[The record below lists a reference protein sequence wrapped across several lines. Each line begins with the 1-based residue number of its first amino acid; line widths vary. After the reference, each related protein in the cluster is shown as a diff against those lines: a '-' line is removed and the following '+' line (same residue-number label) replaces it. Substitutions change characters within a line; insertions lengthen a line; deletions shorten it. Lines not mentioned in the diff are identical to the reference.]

1 MFPLISDNE
10 KFNMQVEPNSA
21 FLNELKSKLPEF
33 FDREGNFDLDK
44 FKGQLEEHNI
54 NELSDGYQLNFIGKD
69 YARRQAGEMP
79 STVIVPD
86 QEQNN
91 GEGKES
97 KNLFFTG
104 DNLEVLRHLQN
115 NYAGKIDV
123 IYIDPPYNTGND
135 DFVYPDSFEYS
146 DEKIKEMFG
155 IDDEQIERLKN
166 IQGKS
171 SHSAWLTFMYPRLV
185 LAKRLLNDNG
195 VIFISIDSN
204 EQATLR
210 EIQEEIFGENQFI
223 AEIVRNTN
231 SSKNN
236 SLFIS
241 TSHDYCLV
249 YGKDRQ
255 SLEKKYAERKWSVYK
270 NNISEYLK
278 RVKDLQN
285 SGLTDNEISDEL
297 KQLTKYPRFIDFT
310 NYWYIDKRGLYRKDN
325 IGGVKNGNMEPLYN
339 PITKKND
346 PVPPNGYRYSPEKL
360 KELVKEDRIHFHTD
374 GSLPVV
380 KRYLNENLKQRPKA
394 IMSDD
399 QRPDDK
405 LLKSFKTP
413 FSNPKQLAFI
423 TRILSIFPS
432 NATFL
437 DFFAGSA
444 TTAHAVMGL
453 NAQDNGKRKF
463 IMVQLPEKTYHANK
477 DGNEVP
483 TDGGKEAYKL
493 GYKSIDEI
501 SRRRINMAAKKI
513 REDNKLTL
521 PENFDGSFK
530 HYRVVKPVKQ
540 TLEKI
545 EDFDPDNTTL
555 FTDMVDS
562 FSSRGLDVAGD
573 ATGEQTIL
581 TTWLS
586 KDGYPFN
593 ADIKKIDFAGYEAS
607 LVEDSR
613 LYIINNGWS
622 NKNTEALLNKI
633 GTHQITIQTIVLF
646 GYSFNIADLRELEI
660 GLKQL
665 DSNINL
671 LKRY

>member
-1 MFPLISDNE
+1 MQTDNE
-10 KFNMQVEPNSA
+10 RYNETVQPNTA
-21 FLNELKSKLPEF
+21 FLNELKEKLPEF
-33 FDREGNFDLDK
+33 FTKDGSFDLDK
-44 FKGQLEEHNI
+44 FKDQLKDKNV
-54 NELSDGYQLNFIGKD
+54 NELSEGYQLDFIGKD

-86 QEQNN
+86 EKQNQ
-91 GEGKES
+91 GEGKDS

-115 NYAGKIDV
+115 NYQNRIDV
-123 IYIDPPYNTGND
+123 IYIDPPYNTGSD
-135 DFVYPDSFEYS
+135 GFVYPDSFEYS
-146 DEKIKEMFG
+146 DDKLKDMFG
-155 IDDEQIERLKN
+155 LDDDQVERLKS

-285 SGLTDNEISDEL
+285 SGLTNNEISDEL

-374 GSLPVV
+374 GSLPAV

-432 NATFL
+432 DATFL

-444 TTAHAVMGL
+444 TTAHAVMSL

-463 IMVQLPEKTYHANK
+463 IMVQLPEKTYHTNK

-513 REDNKLTL
+513 REDNELTL
-521 PENFDGSFK
+521 PKDFDGSFK

-540 TLEKI
+540 TLE
-545 EDFDPDNTTL
+545 
-555 FTDMVDS
+555 
-562 FSSRGLDVAGD
+562 
-573 ATGEQTIL
+573 
-581 TTWLS
+581 
-586 KDGYPFN
+586 
-593 ADIKKIDFAGYEAS
+593 
-607 LVEDSR
+607 
-613 LYIINNGWS
+613 
-622 NKNTEALLNKI
+622 
-633 GTHQITIQTIVLF
+633 
-646 GYSFNIADLRELEI
+646 
-660 GLKQL
+660 
-665 DSNINL
+665 
-671 LKRY
+671 

>member
-210 EIQEEIFGENQFI
+210 KIQEEIFGENQFI

-297 KQLTKYPRFIDFT
+297 KQLTKYPRFIDFS
-310 NYWYIDKRGLYRKDN
+310 NYWYIDKR
-325 IGGVKNGNMEPLYN
+325 
-339 PITKKND
+339 
-346 PVPPNGYRYSPEKL
+346 
-360 KELVKEDRIHFHTD
+360 
-374 GSLPVV
+374 
-380 KRYLNENLKQRPKA
+380 
-394 IMSDD
+394 
-399 QRPDDK
+399 
-405 LLKSFKTP
+405 
-413 FSNPKQLAFI
+413 
-423 TRILSIFPS
+423 
-432 NATFL
+432 
-437 DFFAGSA
+437 
-444 TTAHAVMGL
+444 
-453 NAQDNGKRKF
+453 
-463 IMVQLPEKTYHANK
+463 
-477 DGNEVP
+477 
-483 TDGGKEAYKL
+483 
-493 GYKSIDEI
+493 
-501 SRRRINMAAKKI
+501 
-513 REDNKLTL
+513 
-521 PENFDGSFK
+521 
-530 HYRVVKPVKQ
+530 
-540 TLEKI
+540 
-545 EDFDPDNTTL
+545 
-555 FTDMVDS
+555 
-562 FSSRGLDVAGD
+562 
-573 ATGEQTIL
+573 
-581 TTWLS
+581 
-586 KDGYPFN
+586 
-593 ADIKKIDFAGYEAS
+593 
-607 LVEDSR
+607 
-613 LYIINNGWS
+613 
-622 NKNTEALLNKI
+622 
-633 GTHQITIQTIVLF
+633 
-646 GYSFNIADLRELEI
+646 
-660 GLKQL
+660 
-665 DSNINL
+665 
-671 LKRY
+671 

>member
-1 MFPLISDNE
+1 MISDNE

-44 FKGQLEEHNI
+44 FKRQLEEHNI

-249 YGKDRQ
+249 YGKNRQ

-513 REDNKLTL
+513 REDNELTL

-562 FSSRGLDVAGD
+562 FSSKGLDVAGD

-581 TTWLS
+581 TTWLA
-586 KDGYPFN
+586 KDGYSFDAN
-593 ADIKKIDFAGYEAS
+593 IKKIDFDGYEAS

-613 LYIINNGWS
+613 LYIIKNGWS
-622 NKNTEALLNKI
+622 SENTKALLNKI
-633 GTHQITIQTIVLF
+633 GTHQITVQTIVLF

-665 DSNINL
+665 DGNINL

>member
-1 MFPLISDNE
+1 MISDNE

-453 NAQDNGKRKF
+453 NAQDN
-463 IMVQLPEKTYHANK
+463 
-477 DGNEVP
+477 
-483 TDGGKEAYKL
+483 
-493 GYKSIDEI
+493 
-501 SRRRINMAAKKI
+501 
-513 REDNKLTL
+513 
-521 PENFDGSFK
+521 
-530 HYRVVKPVKQ
+530 
-540 TLEKI
+540 
-545 EDFDPDNTTL
+545 
-555 FTDMVDS
+555 
-562 FSSRGLDVAGD
+562 
-573 ATGEQTIL
+573 
-581 TTWLS
+581 
-586 KDGYPFN
+586 
-593 ADIKKIDFAGYEAS
+593 
-607 LVEDSR
+607 
-613 LYIINNGWS
+613 
-622 NKNTEALLNKI
+622 
-633 GTHQITIQTIVLF
+633 
-646 GYSFNIADLRELEI
+646 
-660 GLKQL
+660 
-665 DSNINL
+665 
-671 LKRY
+671 

>member
-1 MFPLISDNE
+1 MISDNE

-44 FKGQLEEHNI
+44 FKGQLKEYNI

-249 YGKDRQ
+249 YGKNRQ

-483 TDGGKEAYKL
+483 TDGGKGAYKL

-513 REDNKLTL
+513 REDNELTL

-562 FSSRGLDVAGD
+562 FSSKGLDVAGD

-581 TTWLS
+581 TTWLA
-586 KDGYPFN
+586 KDGYSFD
-593 ADIKKIDFAGYEAS
+593 ADIKKIDFDGYEAS

-622 NKNTEALLNKI
+622 SENTKALLNKI
-633 GTHQITIQTIVLF
+633 GTHQITVQTIVLF

-665 DSNINL
+665 DGNINL

>member
-1 MFPLISDNE
+1 MQTDNE
-10 KFNMQVEPNSA
+10 RYNETVQPNTA
-21 FLNELKSKLPEF
+21 FLNELKEKLPEF
-33 FDREGNFDLDK
+33 FTKDGSFDLDK
-44 FKGQLEEHNI
+44 FKDQLKDKNV
-54 NELSDGYQLNFIGKD
+54 NELSEGYQLDFIGKD

-86 QEQNN
+86 EKQNQ
-91 GEGKES
+91 GEGKDS

-115 NYAGKIDV
+115 NYQNRIDV
-123 IYIDPPYNTGND
+123 IYIDPPYNTGSD
-135 DFVYPDSFEYS
+135 GFVYPDSFEYS
-146 DEKIKEMFG
+146 DDKLKDMFG
-155 IDDEQIERLKN
+155 LDDDQVERLKS

-285 SGLTDNEISDEL
+285 SGLTNNEISDEL

-374 GSLPVV
+374 GSLPAV

-432 NATFL
+432 DATFL

-444 TTAHAVMGL
+444 TTAHAVMSL

-463 IMVQLPEKTYHANK
+463 IMVQLPEKTYHTNK
-477 DGNEVP
+477 DW
-483 TDGGKEAYKL
+483 A
-493 GYKSIDEI
+493 
-501 SRRRINMAAKKI
+501 
-513 REDNKLTL
+513 
-521 PENFDGSFK
+521 
-530 HYRVVKPVKQ
+530 
-540 TLEKI
+540 
-545 EDFDPDNTTL
+545 
-555 FTDMVDS
+555 
-562 FSSRGLDVAGD
+562 
-573 ATGEQTIL
+573 
-581 TTWLS
+581 
-586 KDGYPFN
+586 
-593 ADIKKIDFAGYEAS
+593 
-607 LVEDSR
+607 
-613 LYIINNGWS
+613 
-622 NKNTEALLNKI
+622 
-633 GTHQITIQTIVLF
+633 
-646 GYSFNIADLRELEI
+646 
-660 GLKQL
+660 
-665 DSNINL
+665 
-671 LKRY
+671 